1 MEDQFIKDIEK
12 FDNQLIKDY
21 MIKIRNEIFNVLE
34 DLRNKN
40 DKNYEIIVSE
50 EKKLFNDVKNDFY
63 YRDEDNSEKINKL
76 TKLIDGIE
84 KFDNQLKKDYMI
96 IIRKEIFNVLE
107 DIQNKNDDNYEI
119 IVSEEIR
126 LFNNVKNNFYYRNEG
141 NSKGNSEELNKLF
154 KLIKIYSYLSNIFN
168 NNLCSNESLNNLKS
182 LIKD

>member
-50 EKKLFNDVKNDFY
+50 ENKLFNNVENDFY

-76 TKLIDGIE
+76 IKLINDIE
-84 KFDNQLKKDYMI
+84 KFDSQLKKDYMI
-96 IIRKEIFNVLE
+96 LIRNEIFNVLE

-141 NSKGNSEELNKLF
+141 NSEEVNKLI

-168 NNLCSNESLNNLKS
+168 INRCRNESLNNLKS